1 MANTR
6 QWRRFRPNRMELLSI
21 GGALIAIPL
30 YLAVLYVLD
39 GRAET
44 YFENLRDEDTE
55 LYLTQLRESRGFS
68 AYVDEY
74 RDILGYD
81 TVKEAAPSFLVG
93 RWTMRPEPLR
103 LTPGTP
109 PGHCIDPITFDYG
122 IVLMAQGGAGA
133 FEAGYRIEGQKVQ
146 IESPGDRSFAVDLV
160 SYGARLDHL
169 EFQPPGRDE
178 PVFAYNCAG

>member
-1 MANTR
+1 MANI
-6 QWRRFRPNRMELLSI
+6 RRWQNFRPNRIEVLSI

-30 YLAVLYVLD
+30 YLAVLHNLD

-44 YFENLRDEDTE
+44 YFSNLRETDAE
-55 LYLTQLRESRGFS
+55 LYLTQLRESRGFA

-74 RDILGYD
+74 REIRGYD
-81 TVKEAAPSFLVG
+81 EVRTAAPSFLVG

-109 PGHCIDPITFDYG
+109 PGRCVDPITFDYG
-122 IVLMAQGGAGA
+122 IVLLAQGAEGA
-133 FEAGYRIEGQKVQ
+133 FDAGYRIEGQSVR
-146 IESPGDRSFAVDLV
+146 IESPDQRNFSVDLV

-169 EFQPPGRDE
+169 EFHLPGREDA
-178 PVFAYNCAG
+178 VFAYSCG